1 MKQLTKSVLPN
12 LSNNTLTRQ
21 FKKLALIGLSSALA
35 CSSLV
40 ASASDFDRA
49 QKELRIMSKIFD
61 TSLADAKISN
71 SNSVFPGRSG
81 STQATYLAKQGMVF
95 TFSFSSSEFGG
106 ADDWQAFGEGVGRL
120 VGTIA
125 SEVSEAFAEIDSEF
139 NDAPRAPRTPR
150 APRPVDEVDAWEE
163 KMEAYEEYRNA
174 MEELREQQRE
184 SRREV
189 RDMQRT
195 IRDLE
200 REAKHDDEESDELNK
215 KRAELEKRMTK
226 LNKEQELYKKT
237 MNEYREKKYE
247 KVREKNS
254 KKANVIISTLCDY
267 GSTLRSL
274 NKSEHVTLIF
284 SNFENK
290 KDQVYVFD
298 YDDISDC
305 SSKDK
310 LLKKAVAYQL

>member
-1 MKQLTKSVLPN
+1 MKQLTIQTLPK
-12 LSNNTLTRQ
+12 LCNNIVARQ
-21 FKKLALIGLSSALA
+21 FKRLALVGLSSALA

-40 ASASDFDRA
+40 ASANDFDRA

-61 TSLADAKISN
+61 TSLADANISKA
-71 SNSVFPGRSG
+71 NSVFPGRSG

-139 NDAPRAPRTPR
+139 NDAPRAPITPR
-150 APRPVDEVDAWEE
+150 SPRPVDEVDAWEE

-174 MEELREQQRE
+174 MEELRDQQRE
-184 SRREV
+184 SRREI

-195 IRDLE
+195 IRELE
-200 REAKHDDEESDELNK
+200 REAKHNSEESSELNK
-215 KRAELEKRMTK
+215 RRAELEKKMKK
-226 LNKEQELYKKT
+226 LSEEQALYQKT
-237 MNEYREKKYE
+237 MKEYREKKYQ
-247 KVREKNS
+247 KVREKNN

-274 NKSEHVTLIF
+274 EKNEHVTLIF
-284 SNFENK
+284 SNFEDN

-310 LLKKAVAYQL
+310 LLKNAVAYQL